1 MLLRG
6 ESMSKIELIVKKLRK
21 IQKEIRC
28 LPIDLRDPEQLDIM
42 RFAVAS
48 VDDVDMW
55 LRDLKLIEEQEGI
68 KK

>member
-1 MLLRG
+1 
-6 ESMSKIELIVKKLRK
+6 MSKIELIVKKLRK

-55 LRDLKLIEEQEGI
+55 LRVLKLIEEQEGI

>member
-1 MLLRG
+1 
-6 ESMSKIELIVKKLRK
+6 MSKIELIVKKLRK

-28 LPIDLRDPEQLDIM
+28 LPIDLRDPEQLDIR

>member
-1 MLLRG
+1 
-6 ESMSKIELIVKKLRK
+6 MSKIELIVKKLRK